1 MKLSN
6 ILLNE
11 YGEFKPEQKK
21 LEQEL
26 GSQLSQTYRVS
37 VYMEAFD
44 QNRAKN
50 DPRLGKGFGSI
61 TFLYRDELPEDDFE
75 KAKSIVTSNG
85 YEVIEDQSTNY
96 YEREIGERDY
106 FPKIKFTFN
115 L

>member
-11 YGEFKPEQKK
+11 YGEFKVEQKK

-26 GSQLSQTYRVS
+26 ATQLSQPYRVS
-37 VYMEAFD
+37 VYMNAYD
-44 QNRAKN
+44 QNRAAN
-50 DPRLGKGFGSI
+50 DPRLGKGFGSV
-61 TFLYRDELPEDDFE
+61 TFFFRDDLPEDDFK
-75 KAKSIVTSNG
+75 KAKDIVASNG

-106 FPKIKFTFN
+106 FPKIKFHFN